1 MIYEFR
7 DNRTGAIVEADY
19 PMEQAPSI
27 GAVVRIGGRD
37 CTRIASNFG
46 GSEQVAN
53 ATWGWPRKPV
63 QGPQDIPGWKHRDP
77 RDGRIII
84 PSRTAER
91 EYLAATNRERD
102 W

>member
-7 DNRTGAIVEADY
+7 DNETGVIVEAGY
-19 PMEQAPSI
+19 PMGEAPQI
-27 GAVVRIGGRD
+27 GSVVEIDGRA
-37 CTRIASNFG
+37 CTRIASRFG
-46 GSEQVAN
+46 GAEQVAN

-77 RDGRIII
+77 KDGRIII
-84 PSRTAER
+84 PSQRAER
-91 EYLAATNRERD
+91 EYLAATGRKRD